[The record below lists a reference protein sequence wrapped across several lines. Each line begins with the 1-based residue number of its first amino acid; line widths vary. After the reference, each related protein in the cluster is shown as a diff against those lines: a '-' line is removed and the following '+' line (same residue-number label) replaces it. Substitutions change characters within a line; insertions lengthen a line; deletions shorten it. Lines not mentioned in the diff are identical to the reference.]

1 MATATAPKFFSKP
14 PAPRHLRVARRAIG
28 GVARKRSV
36 PHIQRGVWKAK
47 RIAKLTENV
56 RFAGAAKAY
65 RSALNV
71 TQEQMGNWFNVTS
84 QAVTHWES
92 GCYFGWSAED
102 LSEYCRVCD
111 KLGAAR

>member
-1 MATATAPKFFSKP
+1 MATATARKFEVP
-14 PAPRHLRVARRAIG
+14 PVPLPRHLRIAK
-28 GVARKRSV
+28 ARKRNRV
-36 PHIQRGVWKAK
+36 PTIQRGVWKAK

-71 TQEQMGNWFNVTS
+71 TQEAMGNWFNVTS

-92 GCYFGWSAED
+92 GCYFGWSADD
-102 LSEYCRVCD
+102 LAEYCRVCD
-111 KLGAAR
+111 KLRG